1 MTKNKHNFTLNNSS
15 DGVNNNDDPSDHHD
29 YSDDSMPPTPT
40 ISTFNK
46 FPRQSSLRFKTPL
59 SNDTPRSS
67 SLGLHQIIITTIII
81 RNRRS
86 LMKTKLRLIESLVI
100 NMIRIKW

>member
-46 FPRQSSLRFKTPL
+46 FPRQSSLRFKTL
-59 SNDTPRSS
+59 CQMIHH
-67 SLGLHQIIITTIII
+67 G
-81 RNRRS
+81 RR
-86 LMKTKLRLIESLVI
+86 LWVY
-100 NMIRIKW
+100 IK